1 MTYRSS
7 WSRLHGYYQRKAA
20 SFVFKK
26 PLVVSPARPIISFS
40 FDDFPRSALL
50 VGGAILKSFGLAG
63 TYYASLGL
71 AGKDTPSGQIFL
83 NDDLPALFE
92 QGHEL
97 GCHTFGHCHSWET
110 PTGIFEES
118 IKENRTSLDKLIPGA
133 EFKTFS
139 YPIAMPRPMTKARIA
154 NYFQCCRAGG
164 QRLNV
169 GTTDL
174 NQLSAYFLEQS
185 RHNIQAVRD
194 VINVNRNVRGWLI
207 FATHDISPNPTP
219 FGCEPGFF
227 EEIVRDALKSG
238 ALILPVGLALEAL
251 SASKLSSEVNFNPP
265 GSAQRAELERS

>member
-7 WSRLHGYYQRKAA
+7 WSRLHGYYKRKAA
-20 SFVFKK
+20 SLVFRRL
-26 PLVVSPARPIISFS
+26 LVVRPERPIISFS

-50 VGGAILKSFGLAG
+50 VGGAILKSFGLAA

-71 AGKDTPSGQIFL
+71 AGKDTPSGQIFF

-110 PTGIFEES
+110 PTGVFEES
-118 IKENRTSLDKLIPGA
+118 IKENRASLGRLIPGA

-139 YPIAMPRPMTKARIA
+139 YPISMPRPLTKARTA
-154 NYFQCCRAGG
+154 TYFQCCRAGG

-174 NQLSAYFLEQS
+174 NQLSSYFLEQS

-194 VINVNRNVRGWLI
+194 VINVNRDVRGWLI
-207 FATHDISPNPTP
+207 FATHDISGNPTP

-227 EEIVRDALKSG
+227 EEIVRYALKSG
-238 ALILPVGLALEAL
+238 ALILPVGLAFEAL
-251 SASKLSSEVNFNPP
+251 SASNLAPEVNFNSP
-265 GSAQRAELERS
+265 GSAQRAELERG